1 MTLYLRYTI
10 AMLASVTSL
19 ACGSGSPEAT
29 QPPPP
34 SLRAFDCGLGT
45 GAPPPAKLI
54 LHAGNGVP
62 GRYMVVLRAGVPD
75 VARAATDLSRA
86 HGGEVFAVWN
96 SIGAFGVSLPD
107 SEAAPMSNEPN
118 VCYVE
123 QDAIASGT

>member
-1 MTLYLRYTI
+1 MAIDLRCVI
-10 AMLASVTSL
+10 ALLALLTSL
-19 ACGSGSPEAT
+19 ACGSGSPEST
-29 QPPPP
+29 QPLPP

-75 VARAATDLSRA
+75 VARAAADLSRA
-86 HGGEVFAVWN
+86 HGGDLIAVWN
-96 SIGAFGVSLPD
+96 SIGAFGVGLPD
-107 SEAAPMSNEPN
+107 IEASPLSNEPN

-123 QDAIASGT
+123 QDAGASGT